1 MNIKERIRLIPVAL
15 LGAFMLF
22 SCTDDVIEPVK
33 ITGSTTNT
41 VYINT
46 GFTSTTLGPNVFQ
59 TSPLVSFTSVVSG
72 ALSPV
77 RFLVQCTQPASED
90 IRVQLGKDPEAM
102 VAGWLDFPG
111 SVSIFNKPEY
121 VILKGETMSRD
132 TVVLSVADAD
142 LVTIREGKF
151 MYPFKITSVVGK
163 AGISST
169 LSKGALYADI
179 TFSNNA
185 AATPTGT
192 VMNPKPAVASDT
204 AWTLVATRA
213 DSEAMT
219 LTNVAFMFDDITTTS
234 TYASTGNVSESGIL
248 PFTLDID
255 LQKQYTGLTGLRIL
269 TSANGY
275 RLTGMRL
282 YVKNAA
288 DDPWVSQ
295 GPTITFANNSTHA
308 VRFHSPVDARF
319 IRCEIISVQNQT
331 NGLRITDFN
340 IYRNS
345 WE

>member
-1 MNIKERIRLIPVAL
+1 MERIRLIPVAL

-77 RFLVQCTQPASED
+77 RFLVQCTQPAAED

-111 SVSIFNKPEY
+111 SVSIFNKSEY

-169 LSKGALYADI
+169 LSKGALYADVS
-179 TFSNNA
+179 FSNNGA
-185 AATPTGT
+185 GTPAGT

-204 AWTLVATRA
+204 AWTAVAVRA
-213 DSEAMT
+213 DGDT
-219 LTNVAFMFDDITTTS
+219 LTLTDVHFMLDDNTS
-234 TYASTGNVSESGIL
+234 TLQRAITGDLSSEGIL
-248 PFTLDID
+248 PLTIDID
-255 LQKQYTGLTGLRIL
+255 LQKVYTEINGLRIL
-269 TSANGY
+269 TSGTGY
-275 RLTGMRL
+275 RITSMRV
-282 YVKNAA
+282 YIKKAESDA
-288 DDPWVSQ
+288 WESQ
-295 GPTITFANNSTHA
+295 GPLITYGNTSTNA
-308 VRFHSPVDARF
+308 VRFYDKVDARF
-319 IRCEIISVQNQT
+319 IRCEIVGVQSQT

-340 IYRNS
+340 IYRDS